1 MLTIKILHEH
11 RFVEPNTPGP
21 SDVWQRLFSFL
32 TLKFDQMAKTQ
43 AELAQ
48 DLRDT
53 NAQLQKAKAEI
64 LASTDRLEQAVR
76 DAGNVT
82 PEVEEAL
89 AELKSN
95 VQSVDDLN
103 ADTTEGDTGNGG
115 GDEQT
120 T

>member
-1 MLTIKILHEH
+1 
-11 RFVEPNTPGP
+11 
-21 SDVWQRLFSFL
+21 
-32 TLKFDQMAKTQ
+32 MAKTQ

-48 DLRDT
+48 EIRDT
-53 NAQLQKAKAEI
+53 NTQLQKAKGEI

-103 ADTTEGDTGNGG
+103 ADTQEG
-115 GDEQT
+115 GDGAGEDET
-120 T
+120 NG